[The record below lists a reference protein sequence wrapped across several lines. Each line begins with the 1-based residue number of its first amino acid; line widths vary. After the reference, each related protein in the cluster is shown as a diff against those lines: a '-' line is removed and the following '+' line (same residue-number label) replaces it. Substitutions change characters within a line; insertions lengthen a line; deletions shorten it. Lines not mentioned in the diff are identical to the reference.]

1 MNKGWKVVNSGIF
14 IAALIGIFVL
24 IVLISGKAPWRW
36 DWTQTGVNRLSEQTK
51 ETLKGLKETVRVYA
65 FTDGSDTGRQVEQL
79 LRAYQKETDKLD
91 VRLVDPVKEPSLAEK
106 YQVQEYNTV
115 VFVKGE
121 KEEVVSPWDLVV
133 PGATQASYGFR
144 GEEQFTQAIRNLTAS
159 RKPVIYLLQGHG
171 EVSGSEAAALRSYLT
186 GEGNQVKE
194 LNLIRETRVPKDADV
209 LVIAGPTSDLTDQ
222 ETKMINQYLDGGG
235 KVLVALSPE
244 KGMSKW
250 KNLSSLLKG
259 LGIRAA
265 GDLVVDPER
274 AYFGDPLT
282 PVPQYAGHD
291 ITSELM
297 ERDMVTVLPRATSLM
312 PVKGSEENL
321 EKLLETSRE
330 AFGETSWAAKDA
342 KVERGEEDRAGPLTL
357 AYAVTA
363 KEGEGK
369 EEDASAPRAVVI
381 GSSAMFAGNAF
392 SLQGNRDF
400 ILNAVGWLQGDEGK
414 VTIRPVERP
423 LRQTYVPAGEAL
435 AIFLGTVVLL
445 PVIFLVTGG
454 VIWWRRRRA

>member
-282 PVPQYAGHD
+282 LGAPVCGSRHHFGADGEGHGDGASPGDQPDAGQGVGGEPGEAAGD
-291 ITSELM
+291 VPGGL
-297 ERDMVTVLPRATSLM
+297 RRNVLGGEGRQGG
-312 PVKGSEENL
+312 KGRRGPGGSADSCL
-321 EKLLETSRE
+321 RGD
-330 AFGETSWAAKDA
+330 GEGG
-342 KVERGEEDRAGPLTL
+342 RGEGGGRL
-357 AYAVTA
+357 
-363 KEGEGK
+363 
-369 EEDASAPRAVVI
+369 SAP
-381 GSSAMFAGNAF
+381 GG
-392 SLQGNRDF
+392 
-400 ILNAVGWLQGDEGK
+400 GDRKLGH
-414 VTIRPVERP
+414 VCGQC
-423 LRQTYVPAGEAL
+423 LLPAGKPRFHPE
-435 AIFLGTVVLL
+435 
-445 PVIFLVTGG
+445 
-454 VIWWRRRRA
+454 RRRLAAGG